1 MPEKRI
7 RHLQEVIN
15 DMGLTG
21 ALLLYSR
28 DVFYYT
34 GTAQPSYL
42 VILPDDYMLF
52 VRRGY
57 EIALQESWL
66 EDHKIAGERDL
77 NAIIRRMFPP
87 IGQGRQA
94 IGIEFDVVPLML
106 VRELNHAVQRR
117 KLVDISPQVLA
128 QRMIKDD
135 SETGYIRK
143 ACSTMHAGHLSAVSV
158 LRSGIS
164 ELELS
169 AAVENAHRLAGHE
182 GYVFTR
188 GFDFVQSR
196 GPLASGPNLR
206 RSSGTAFT
214 LAGSGLSSAVP
225 TGASRRIIGDR
236 ELVVI
241 DIAVCV
247 QGYHADQSRT
257 YSVGRAPAKA
267 LDLFQRLREVADSTI
282 EYMRPGFSIAELSSR
297 TFNISEKLGLGESFM
312 RFDSGI
318 TAHFIGHGLGLEIN
332 EPPLLSIKSE
342 IQLAPGMILALELHL
357 MEPEGHTVK
366 LEDTILIGQNGTEI
380 LTISPRELIQV

>member
-1 MPEKRI
+1 
-7 RHLQEVIN
+7 
-15 DMGLTG
+15 MGLAG
-21 ALLLYSR
+21 ALLVYSR

-42 VILPDDYMLF
+42 VILPDDYTLF

-57 EIALQESWL
+57 EISLQESWL
-66 EDHKIAGERDL
+66 DDGKISSERDL
-77 NAIIRRMFPP
+77 DEIVRRMFKSD
-87 IGQGRQA
+87 GRARQA
-94 IGIEFDVVPLML
+94 IGTELDLAPLPQ
-106 VRELNHAVQRR
+106 VRELNHALQGR
-117 KLVDISPQVLA
+117 KLLDISPQILA
-128 QRMIKDD
+128 QRMIKDE
-135 SETGYIRK
+135 SETSCIRK
-143 ACSTMHAGHLSAVSV
+143 ACSTIHAGHLSAVSV

-214 LAGSGLSSAVP
+214 LAGLGLSSAVP
-225 TGASRRIIGDR
+225 TGASRRIIEYKD
-236 ELVVI
+236 LVVI

-247 QGYHADQSRT
+247 EGYHADQSRT
-257 YSVGRAPAKA
+257 YSVGKAPAKV

-282 EYMRPGFSIAELSSR
+282 EYMRPGLSIAELSR
-297 TFNISEKLGLGESFM
+297 RAFYLSEKLGLGESFM
-312 RFDSGI
+312 RFDSG
-318 TAHFIGHGLGLEIN
+318 TSAHFIGHGLGLEIN
-332 EPPLLSIKSE
+332 EPPILSRKSE
-342 IQLAPGMILALELHL
+342 VWLARGMVLALELHL

-366 LEDTILIGQNGTEI
+366 LEDTVLIGEKGTEI
-380 LTISPRELIQV
+380 LTVSPRELIQV